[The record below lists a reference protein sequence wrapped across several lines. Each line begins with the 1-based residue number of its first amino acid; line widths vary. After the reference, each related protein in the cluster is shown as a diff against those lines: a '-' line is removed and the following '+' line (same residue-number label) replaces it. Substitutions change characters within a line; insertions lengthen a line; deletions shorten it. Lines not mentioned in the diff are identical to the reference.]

1 MIFFFL
7 QFLLIAISLLKT
19 NTQHP
24 ANMNI
29 IETYLNMYT
38 EACTLK
44 QVAYKLKKIVYM
56 LKIVFCWNIST
67 EKSTH
72 LSMKPV
78 SSFLNRERDT
88 SVKKKAQKD
97 PSVYYFFFNIQKNT
111 SVSLNDTSVFKKT
124 VLSDILHRCQAKGH
138 ICLPK
143 DTSFL

>member
-1 MIFFFL
+1 MSSKNFVRPLRCGTQEQSEVNFDFFFK
-7 QFLLIAISLLKT
+7 FLLIAISLLKT

-44 QVAYKLKKIVYM
+44 QVAYKFKKIVYM

-67 EKSTH
+67 EKSKH

-78 SSFLNRERDT
+78 SNFLKRERDT
-88 SVKKKAQKD
+88 SVKKKSEKG
-97 PSVYYFFFNIQKNT
+97 PFSFF
-111 SVSLNDTSVFKKT
+111 
-124 VLSDILHRCQAKGH
+124 
-138 ICLPK
+138 
-143 DTSFL
+143 